1 MNYLTSASIYNIIFY
16 AINKRWG
23 AAQLSAQRIS
33 SAVINRL
40 PRYYR
45 YLGDLLETGIT
56 KISSKDLATKMGT
69 TASQVRQDL
78 NCFGGFGQQGYG
90 YNVEYL
96 HSEISSILGID
107 NKYKSIILGMG
118 KLGSA
123 IVQRIT
129 FDRRGFHV
137 IGTFDIDP
145 SIIGK
150 QVEGFTVLDVANLE
164 DFCRV
169 NRPEIAFLTLPRA
182 AAPAMAAKLEE
193 YGIKAFWNFSS
204 AYLKLKDPTIPIE
217 NVHLGDSLMTLCFR
231 YTNKNRHTEG

>member
-1 MNYLTSASIYNIIFY
+1 
-16 AINKRWG
+16 
-23 AAQLSAQRIS
+23 LSTQKIS

-45 YLGDLLETGIT
+45 YLGDLLESGIT

-90 YNVEYL
+90 YNVEFL

-107 NKYKSIILGMG
+107 NKYKSIIIGMG

-123 IVQRIT
+123 IVQRIA
-129 FDRRGFHV
+129 FEHRGFHV
-137 IGTFDIDP
+137 IGTFDIDAA
-145 SIIGK
+145 IIGK
-150 QVEGFTVLDVANLE
+150 QVDGFTVMDIASLE

-169 NRPEIAFLTLPRA
+169 NKPEIAFLTLPRA
-182 AAPAMAAKLEE
+182 AAPAMSLKLEE
-193 YGIKAFWNFSS
+193 FGIKAFWNFSS
-204 AYLKLKDPTIPIE
+204 AYIKLNDPTIPVE

-231 YTNKNRHTEG
+231 YTNRNKNIIE